1 MSNIKW
7 EIDRVSTPDRIFQKI
22 NAEMVHPIG
31 ILIFGADCDFK
42 NQVTDEFTANIDH
55 NVFGFSYETSIL
67 KCKFLL
73 KSEMNLIIVLNSD
86 DSCCHLVRHSLV
98 KSLQNF
104 GAKTVVGVFVDP
116 CGPLHESKAEAAR
129 QTLNETPPTADGL
142 DYLIVVKEEE
152 R

>member
-1 MSNIKW
+1 MSDIKW

-55 NVFGFSYETSIL
+55 NVLGFSYETSVS
-67 KCKFLL
+67 KCEFLL
-73 KSEMNLIIVLNSD
+73 KSEMNLIMVLDSD
-86 DSCCHLVRHSLV
+86 DSCCHLVRHSLA
-98 KSLQNF
+98 KSLQDR
-104 GAKTVVGVFVDP
+104 GAKAVIGVFADP
-116 CGPLHESKAEAAR
+116 CGSLHEPRAEAAR
-129 QTLNETPPTADGL
+129 QTLTETPPTADGL
-142 DYLIVVKEEE
+142 NYLIVVKEKE

>member
-55 NVFGFSYETSIL
+55 NVLGFSYGTSIL

-73 KSEMNLIIVLNSD
+73 KSEMNLIIVLDSD

-98 KSLQNF
+98 KTLKDL
-104 GAKTVVGVFVDP
+104 GAKTMVGVFVDP
-116 CGPLHESKAEAAR
+116 CGSLHEPKAEAAR